1 MTRFILYFK
10 RFFFL
15 EYLYPSF
22 FGENVQNQ
30 HCFDENL
37 NRYSPEII
45 NTMFYRD
52 HCVCHT
58 MMFAY
63 CVSQRDFSALLM
75 DATSQ
80 TSFFS
85 YFTLPS
91 FLSPGSLTLGL
102 VRQCQTIH
110 GRDRTCTPPRLPG
123 EWITVLLFIILG
135 IISLTV
141 TCGLVVMSHWHREAS
156 RYARWIAFTG
166 STYPLPQFALNQKM
180 RSNNLFQFHLRAWLW
195 DVVTHSGDCKMTFSL
210 SANDWLMCSS

>member
-1 MTRFILYFK
+1 M
-10 RFFFL
+10 
-15 EYLYPSF
+15 PH
-22 FGENVQNQ
+22 N
-30 HCFDENL
+30 D
-37 NRYSPEII
+37 
-45 NTMFYRD
+45 
-52 HCVCHT
+52 VCLL
-58 MMFAY
+58 
-63 CVSQRDFSALLM
+63 CVSAW
-75 DATSQ
+75 
-80 TSFFS
+80 FFC
-85 YFTLPS
+85 FVDGCNITNLIFLIFHLPS

-195 DVVTHSGDCKMTFSL
+195 DVFTGLWLLTAGIVKWLFPFLQMTGL
-210 SANDWLMCSS
+210 YAPAKLELAEICSAAVC

>member
-1 MTRFILYFK
+1 
-10 RFFFL
+10 
-15 EYLYPSF
+15 
-22 FGENVQNQ
+22 
-30 HCFDENL
+30 
-37 NRYSPEII
+37 
-45 NTMFYRD
+45 MFYRD

-63 CVSQRDFSALLM
+63 CLSQRGFSALLM

-80 TSFFS
+80 TSFFFS
-85 YFTLPS
+85 SPT

-166 STYPLPQFALNQKM
+166 STYLLPKLIFFSFTCE
-180 RSNNLFQFHLRAWLW
+180 RG
-195 DVVTHSGDCKMTFSL
+195 SGMCLQACGYSQRGLYKDFFSFCK
-210 SANDWLMCSS
+210 